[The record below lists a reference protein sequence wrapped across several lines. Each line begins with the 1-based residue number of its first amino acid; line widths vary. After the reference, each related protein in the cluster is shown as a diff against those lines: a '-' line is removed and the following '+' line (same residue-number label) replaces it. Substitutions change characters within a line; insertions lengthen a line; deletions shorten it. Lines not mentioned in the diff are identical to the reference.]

1 MLHGLFCPAL
11 STRLHSTEQKTD
23 EHVGR
28 LIPFL
33 AYRCW
38 SHWSLKPGISHSK
51 PSDLDIHSPVM
62 SLTRMVAGFV
72 STSDEVPYSMEVKG
86 TFVRSDARRSRIHPP
101 IHPGDP
107 QSIDHSM
114 SVLFLKCMDHALY
127 LSAPLP
133 PSVHQNRWEFNVLEG
148 IRQHVTPIPSHSQP

>member
-1 MLHGLFCPAL
+1 MHN
-11 STRLHSTEQKTD
+11 TEQKTD

-62 SLTRMVAGFV
+62 SLTRMVAGVV

-86 TFVRSDARRSRIHPP
+86 TFV
-101 IHPGDP
+101 
-107 QSIDHSM
+107 
-114 SVLFLKCMDHALY
+114 
-127 LSAPLP
+127 
-133 PSVHQNRWEFNVLEG
+133 
-148 IRQHVTPIPSHSQP
+148 